1 MRCGCADHRRLPLRK
16 SRSSHGKIPRR
27 LPGARPETASP
38 MIERRDELSG
48 PLDEASAGRFEIADK
63 CPAHRTLHSE
73 VLITTR
79 LTDPA

>member
-1 MRCGCADHRRLPLRK
+1 
-16 SRSSHGKIPRR
+16 
-27 LPGARPETASP
+27 